1 MEPNSMHV
9 DQPVEEEEEGQE
21 EYVLL
26 DLGSVSDIPPNA
38 PYVLSGLDTLS
49 PVLMIGDRLK
59 LVSLALKIGHYEE
72 TIGTCIIFSENGSL
86 VTPIHQIIEFDFTI
100 LKVEHLVVSYT
111 TNRMLFFS
119 CVLDVSPEG
128 HMEMGPSKPN
138 KVHRKEVTPVASLTK
153 TLKFRLSP
161 DINIQDETMTL

>member
-59 LVSLALKIGHYEE
+59 LIGHYEE
-72 TIGTCIIFSENGSL
+72 TIGTCIIFSEN
-86 VTPIHQIIEFDFTI
+86 
-100 LKVEHLVVSYT
+100 
-111 TNRMLFFS
+111 
-119 CVLDVSPEG
+119 DVSPEG